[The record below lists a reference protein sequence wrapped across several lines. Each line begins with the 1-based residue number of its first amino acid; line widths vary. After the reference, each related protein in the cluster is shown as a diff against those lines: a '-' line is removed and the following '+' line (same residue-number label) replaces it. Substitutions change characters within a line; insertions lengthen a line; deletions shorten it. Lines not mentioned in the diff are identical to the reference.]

1 MLYRMA
7 AHEQIPAGMVGG
19 GPGSGIGES
28 HRIAMRFDDRFQLV
42 AGVFS
47 RDSGKSRQ
55 VARHLGIA
63 PERVYGSHEDMARA
77 EARRS
82 DGIRCV
88 AIATPHNSHFEIA
101 RCFIERNIHVICDKP
116 LALRLD
122 HALELHRLVDATGTV
137 LALTHNYSGYP
148 MVRQAARMVRDG
160 EIGDVRV
167 VQVEHAHGKTL
178 APQRLWRTDPA
189 VADKANVMFDLG
201 THAHHLARF
210 VTGLE
215 VSMVSAHLTTMV
227 PGREIYDN
235 AHLHLRFD
243 NGAVGSLW
251 ASMVAV
257 GQEHGLRLRVF
268 GETGSL
274 HWRHEDAQ
282 HLVLRDRNAA
292 ARVLA
297 AGQPNLAPEASR
309 HVRVSAGHAEGFFAA
324 FANLYS
330 EVADA
335 ILARERGNPFHSP
348 EFGFPT
354 VRDGVIGVR
363 FVEASKESHAAAGA
377 WTDAGITI

>member
-1 MLYRMA
+1 
-7 AHEQIPAGMVGG
+7 MVGG
-19 GPGSGIGES
+19 GPDSGIGES
-28 HRIAMRFDDRFQLV
+28 HRIAMRLDNRFQLV

-47 RDSGKSRQ
+47 RNPEKSRQ
-55 VARHLGIA
+55 TGRQLGIA
-63 PERVYGSHEDMARA
+63 PERVYGSYEHMADVEA
-77 EARRS
+77 ERP

-88 AIATPHNSHFEIA
+88 AIATPHNSHFDIA
-101 RCFIERNIHVICDKP
+101 RRFIERNIHVICDKP
-116 LALRLD
+116 LALTLD
-122 HALELHRLVDATGTV
+122 HALELHRLVDSTGTV

-160 EIGDVRV
+160 QIGDVRI
-167 VQVEHAHGKTL
+167 VQVEHAHGKPL
-178 APQRLWRTDPA
+178 APQRLWRTDPT

-215 VSMVSAHLTTMV
+215 VSMVSAQLTTMV
-227 PGREIYDN
+227 PGRAIYDN
-235 AHLHLRFD
+235 AHVHLRFD

-282 HLVLRDRNAA
+282 HLLLRDRSAT
-292 ARVLA
+292 ARVLV
-297 AGQPNLAPEASR
+297 AGQSDLATEANR

-330 EVADA
+330 EFADA
-335 ILARERGNPFHSP
+335 VRARDHGEPIDP
-348 EFGFPT
+348 PDLGFPT

-363 FVEASKESHAAAGA
+363 FVEATKESHSADGA
-377 WTDAGITI
+377 WTNASLMH